1 MTLRELVEVS
11 GVWLGAVVGAVVL
24 GVLIRMIG
32 GVV

>member
-1 MTLRELVEVS
+1 MTLRELVVVV

>member
-1 MTLRELVEVS
+1 MTLRDLVEVV

-24 GVLIRMIG
+24 GMLIRLLG

>member
-1 MTLRELVEVS
+1 MTLRELVEVV

>member
-1 MTLRELVEVS
+1 MTLRELVEVI